1 MEAAKQ
7 FRKRNAILA
16 CLQRATTHPSAE
28 MVYEMLQKEHPDI
41 SLATVYRNLARFKSQ
56 GLVNSVATVHGVER
70 FDAMTHPHVHF
81 ICSSCDAVRYDPW
94 VDREVRSVRCE
105 SSGMGDHVPDPG
117 SIPSGEMGQSSEQRP
132 YHSLLLLQTSD
143 DSLLRDGELHVEL
156 LGCWYGVVPILVVE
170 TIRPDEDLTE
180 QF

>member
-70 FDAMTHPHVHF
+70 FDAMTHPHMHF
-81 ICSSCDAVRYDPW
+81 ICSSCDAVIDLPQMEIPESLSAEAEEASGCR
-94 VDREVRSVRCE
+94 VRDCRLTFTGLCE
-105 SSGMGDHVPDPG
+105 KCAK
-117 SIPSGEMGQSSEQRP
+117 EQN
-132 YHSLLLLQTSD
+132 QK
-143 DSLLRDGELHVEL
+143 
-156 LGCWYGVVPILVVE
+156 IL
-170 TIRPDEDLTE
+170 
-180 QF
+180 